1 MKVDTEGQTTS
12 KHTNNYEISEQFYNF
27 DRDLN
32 VINEDGNDK
41 DTYQNVG
48 DDSDVVDDVTDAIND
63 NKKSLNVKRFLRDKL
78 SLLRLHRKLKI
89 LTRETCNRSCLTN

>member
-41 DTYQNVG
+41 DTY
-48 DDSDVVDDVTDAIND
+48 
-63 NKKSLNVKRFLRDKL
+63 
-78 SLLRLHRKLKI
+78 
-89 LTRETCNRSCLTN
+89 